1 MAFSWVTIIVKNMEK
16 SLAFYQDM
24 TGLKINRQSEPMPGT
39 RLAFLGFEG
48 GYTEV
53 ELIQN
58 SKNPNPVHGSDI
70 SIGFTV
76 ENLENKIEELKKNG
90 ITEID
95 GPYQPSPFIKFFYA
109 KDPDGVK
116 IQFIQNLN

>member
-1 MAFSWVTIIVKNMEK
+1 MAFSWVTIIVKDMDE
-16 SLAFYQDM
+16 SLKFYQDM
-24 TGLKINRQSEPMPGT
+24 AGLKINRQSESVPGT

-48 GYTEV
+48 GSTEV

-58 SKNPNPVHGSDI
+58 SRNPNPVHGSDI

-76 ENLENKIEELKKNG
+76 ENLEDKIEEFKAIG
-90 ITEID
+90 ISEID
-95 GPYQPSPFIKFFYA
+95 GPHQPAPFIRFFYA

-116 IQFIQNLN
+116 IQFIQDMN